1 MEVHLGYRRRAWL
14 RRGISPLSATI
25 AQALMRK
32 RVVILAS
39 GAGSLAQAIIDATD
53 LDIQIVAV
61 VSDRAEA
68 HVLERAKQAGINT
81 SVISLGADRAAWNK
95 QLFDQV
101 DQYQPDLVVS
111 AGFMRILSSEFV
123 NTFPTINSHPAL
135 LPDFPGAHA
144 VRDALAAG
152 VSVTGTTVHWVDD
165 GVDTGPIITQMEVPV
180 LPNDDE
186 ATLHERIK
194 KVERGLIV
202 ATIALIIPTLE
213 TNLR

>member
-1 MEVHLGYRRRAWL
+1 
-14 RRGISPLSATI
+14 
-25 AQALMRK
+25 MRK

-39 GAGSLAQAIIDATD
+39 GNGSLAQAIIDAQE
-53 LDIQIVAV
+53 LEVQIVAV
-61 VSDRAEA
+61 VSDKADA
-68 HVLERAKQAGINT
+68 QVIERAKQAGINS
-81 SVISLGADRAAWNK
+81 SVIELGADRAAWNK

-111 AGFMRILSSEFV
+111 AGFMRILSADFV

-152 VSVTGTTVHWVDD
+152 VTVTGTTVHWVDD

-202 ATIALIIPTLE
+202 ATIALIIPILE
-213 TNLR
+213 TNSR

>member
-1 MEVHLGYRRRAWL
+1 
-14 RRGISPLSATI
+14 
-25 AQALMRK
+25 MRK

-39 GAGSLAQAIIDATD
+39 GNGSLAQAIIDATD

-61 VSDRAEA
+61 VSDNPKAQ
-68 HVLERAKQAGINT
+68 VLERAKAAQLNT
-81 SVISLGADRAAWNK
+81 AVIELGSDRAAWNK
-95 QLFDQV
+95 KLFDQV

-111 AGFMRILSSEFV
+111 AGFMRILSAEFV

-152 VSVTGTTVHWVDD
+152 VTVTGTTVHWVDD

-202 ATIALIIPTLE
+202 ATIALILPTLE
-213 TNLR
+213 TNSR

>member
-1 MEVHLGYRRRAWL
+1 
-14 RRGISPLSATI
+14 
-25 AQALMRK
+25 MRK

-39 GAGSLAQAIIDATD
+39 GAGSLAQAIIDATE

-61 VSDRAEA
+61 VSDNPNAQ
-68 HVLERAKQAGINT
+68 VLERAKAAKLNT
-81 SVISLGADRAAWNK
+81 SVIELGADRTAWNK

-111 AGFMRILSSEFV
+111 AGFMRILSPEFV

-135 LPDFPGAHA
+135 LPEFPGAHA

-152 VSVTGTTVHWVDD
+152 VSVTGTTVHWVDA

-213 TNLR
+213 TNSR

>member
-1 MEVHLGYRRRAWL
+1 
-14 RRGISPLSATI
+14 
-25 AQALMRK
+25 MRK

-39 GAGSLAQAIIDATD
+39 GAGSLTQAILDATE

-61 VSDRAEA
+61 VSDTEGAP
-68 HVLERAKQAGINT
+68 VLDRAKEAKVNT
-81 SVISLGADRAAWNK
+81 SVIPLKGDRAEWDR

-101 DQYQPDLVVS
+101 DQYQPDLVIS
-111 AGFMRILSSEFV
+111 AGFMKILSPEFV
-123 NTFPTINSHPAL
+123 NYFPTINSHPGL
-135 LPDFPGAHA
+135 LPEFPGAHA

-152 VSVTGTTVHWVDD
+152 VKITGTTVHWVDA

-180 LPNDDE
+180 LPGDDE

-202 ATIALIIPTLE
+202 ATIALITPTLE
-213 TNLR
+213 TISR